1 MILGRFAV
9 PLFIFISGFILTVNY
24 RKSLS
29 VKSFLQKRFL
39 RILIPY
45 IIFSCAGIFLYTIW
59 GEPITF
65 DSLWRSFAYF
75 NVIGYYYFIAI
86 ILELYL
92 LFPILLRVYSYVN
105 KKRLE
110 WLFVLS
116 IATIQ
121 VGYYFFDVFYLNQ
134 VIVMG
139 SWNWVLQQRVFVNW
153 IFFFVLG
160 IAFAWNYLRMSNLF
174 KPRFMVAGCA
184 AIVGIYALGFNL
196 SSIIMTNEL
205 LIIASGICNM
215 LLLLPLS
222 FVLIGFFKGK
232 QMLKGF
238 LLVSELSFVIY
249 LVHGYW
255 QQGLAKIIPYSASD
269 LIFYPILFIGVFGG
283 SLFSAYVYYRITL
296 ILRRFF
302 RNSSKN
308 DNLQQ

>member
-1 MILGRFAV
+1 VILGRFAV
-9 PLFIFISGFILTVNY
+9 PLFIFISGFVLTMRY

-45 IIFSCAGIFLYTIW
+45 IIFSCVGIFLYTIW

-75 NVIGYYYFIAI
+75 NVISYYYFIAI

-105 KKRLE
+105 KKRLD
-110 WLFVLS
+110 WLFLLS
-116 IATIQ
+116 IAAIQ

-160 IAFAWNYLRMSNLF
+160 IAFA
-174 KPRFMVAGCA
+174 
-184 AIVGIYALGFNL
+184 
-196 SSIIMTNEL
+196 
-205 LIIASGICNM
+205 
-215 LLLLPLS
+215 
-222 FVLIGFFKGK
+222 
-232 QMLKGF
+232 
-238 LLVSELSFVIY
+238 
-249 LVHGYW
+249 
-255 QQGLAKIIPYSASD
+255 
-269 LIFYPILFIGVFGG
+269 
-283 SLFSAYVYYRITL
+283 
-296 ILRRFF
+296 
-302 RNSSKN
+302 
-308 DNLQQ
+308 